1 MAQSK
6 ISVETMM
13 EAGMHFGHQ
22 THRRNPKMD
31 PYIFD
36 VRSGIHIIDLT
47 KTEPLLKS
55 AMEFLKETVKGG
67 RQVIIVGTKR
77 QASALVKA
85 QAEACGMPYV
95 SERWL
100 GGLLTN
106 FETIK
111 KRLKYLNELEIKL
124 AQPDLGE
131 MTKKEKVMLD
141 RQLKA
146 LLTSLGGVKH
156 LQGLPGAVFV
166 IDLIKDKIA
175 VKEASKLGIPVV
187 ALVDTNA
194 NPDTVDYPIPSND
207 DAKKAIEYVLE
218 LVAEACTVKPVAKAI
233 EAKADKSAN
242 GSDKVSGDEPIVTDN
257 ETTGETLVIKEE

>member
-1 MAQSK
+1 
-6 ISVETMM
+6 
-13 EAGMHFGHQ
+13 
-22 THRRNPKMD
+22 
-31 PYIFD
+31 
-36 VRSGIHIIDLT
+36 
-47 KTEPLLKS
+47 
-55 AMEFLKETVKGG
+55 
-67 RQVIIVGTKR
+67 
-77 QASALVKA
+77 
-85 QAEACGMPYV
+85 
-95 SERWL
+95 
-100 GGLLTN
+100 
-106 FETIK
+106 
-111 KRLKYLNELEIKL
+111 L